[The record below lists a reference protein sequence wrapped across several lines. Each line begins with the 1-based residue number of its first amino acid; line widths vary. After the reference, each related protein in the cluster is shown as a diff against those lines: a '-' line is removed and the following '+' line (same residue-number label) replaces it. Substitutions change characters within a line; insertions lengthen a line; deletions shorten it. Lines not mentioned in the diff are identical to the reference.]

1 MDLEFITLSEVR
13 QTEKDKYGITYRWD
27 LKKRNDTNALIYL
40 KEIKYGFQR
49 GKVRG

>member
-1 MDLEFITLSEVR
+1 MDGPRVHHTKWSKADRER
-13 QTEKDKYGITYRWD
+13 QIWYH
-27 LKKRNDTNALIYL
+27 LKRRNDTNALIYL